1 MEKWQVFKK
10 KDLHFVHINIISLL
24 PKDDELW
31 YLTKLPNAS
40 IVGIGETKLD
50 NSFSSSEIE
59 IEGYDLL
66 RLDRSRRGG
75 SVSCY
80 IKRSLAYNHKDNFCK
95 STKSIFIGIFLP
107 KTKPILV
114 GVLYWPPGK
123 NDFVKNLEETFTGC
137 DILENQE
144 CYLLGDFN
152 INFLHNG
159 QNIFGKKGYTSKLKW
174 LPSLIKEYLDFAYSY
189 SLEQL
194 ISVPT
199 RITESAATLIDHV
212 LTNSPHKI
220 IQSDVIEMSLS
231 DHELIYCT
239 RKTTKLKPNN
249 HNELNIR
256 TMKKYT
262 AKKFIELLNK
272 IDFPNYQTFACV
284 NKAYLDFITKL
295 FTAID
300 TLCPS
305 KKTRINGNTKAWF
318 DSEVISIINKRD
330 DDYYKNLKSSD

>member
-1 MEKWQVFKK
+1 M
-10 KDLHFVHINIISLL
+10 
-24 PKDDELW
+24 
-31 YLTKLPNAS
+31 
-40 IVGIGETKLD
+40 
-50 NSFSSSEIE
+50 
-59 IEGYDLL
+59 
-66 RLDRSRRGG
+66 
-75 SVSCY
+75 
-80 IKRSLAYNHKDNFCK
+80 
-95 STKSIFIGIFLP
+95 
-107 KTKPILV
+107 
-114 GVLYWPPGK
+114 
-123 NDFVKNLEETFTGC
+123 
-137 DILENQE
+137 
-144 CYLLGDFN
+144 
-152 INFLHNG
+152 
-159 QNIFGKKGYTSKLKW
+159 
-174 LPSLIKEYLDFAYSY
+174 DFAYSY

-199 RITESAATLIDHV
+199 RITESTATLIDHV

-318 DSEVISIINKRD
+318 DSEVISIINNRD

>member
-1 MEKWQVFKK
+1 M
-10 KDLHFVHINIISLL
+10 
-24 PKDDELW
+24 
-31 YLTKLPNAS
+31 
-40 IVGIGETKLD
+40 
-50 NSFSSSEIE
+50 
-59 IEGYDLL
+59 
-66 RLDRSRRGG
+66 
-75 SVSCY
+75 
-80 IKRSLAYNHKDNFCK
+80 
-95 STKSIFIGIFLP
+95 
-107 KTKPILV
+107 
-114 GVLYWPPGK
+114 
-123 NDFVKNLEETFTGC
+123 
-137 DILENQE
+137 
-144 CYLLGDFN
+144 
-152 INFLHNG
+152 
-159 QNIFGKKGYTSKLKW
+159 
-174 LPSLIKEYLDFAYSY
+174 
-189 SLEQL
+189 EQL

-199 RITESAATLIDHV
+199 RITESTATLIDHV

>member
-1 MEKWQVFKK
+1 M
-10 KDLHFVHINIISLL
+10 
-24 PKDDELW
+24 
-31 YLTKLPNAS
+31 
-40 IVGIGETKLD
+40 
-50 NSFSSSEIE
+50 
-59 IEGYDLL
+59 
-66 RLDRSRRGG
+66 
-75 SVSCY
+75 
-80 IKRSLAYNHKDNFCK
+80 
-95 STKSIFIGIFLP
+95 
-107 KTKPILV
+107 
-114 GVLYWPPGK
+114 
-123 NDFVKNLEETFTGC
+123 DFG
-137 DILENQE
+137 
-144 CYLLGDFN
+144 
-152 INFLHNG
+152 
-159 QNIFGKKGYTSKLKW
+159 
-174 LPSLIKEYLDFAYSY
+174 YSY

-330 DDYYKNLKSSD
+330 DYYYKNLKSSD